1 MVQMPTPLG
10 LSFRANSRRKSPARI
25 VLLADAT
32 ARSCG
37 RTHGRRQTTGKV
49 RHTERKEHDPDDRS
63 YVIGIQRGQVDRP
76 FGTLVGIHLGGA
88 VSYLNRLVLEPALLV
103 LVLPLLKRESEG
115 WYVAYRW
122 SAPDESYSLQVFVW
136 PSGTATRS
144 HDHASWGAYACALV
158 PSSRSA
164 TSAWTMDLAGPRA
177 FEEVP
182 ESGVE
187 RRRWCVDR
195 AALRRGHPPDQ

>member
-1 MVQMPTPLG
+1 MTEVT
-10 LSFRANSRRKSPARI
+10 
-25 VLLADAT
+25 LLA
-32 ARSCG
+32 
-37 RTHGRRQTTGKV
+37 
-49 RHTERKEHDPDDRS
+49 PDKS
-63 YVIGIQRGQVDRP
+63 KPNILLAPPMG
-76 FGTLVGIHLGGA
+76 LHLGEA
-88 VSYLNRLVLEPALLV
+88 VSYLNRLVKEPSLLALV
-103 LVLPLLKRESEG
+103 HPLLKRESEG

-122 SAPDESYSLQVFVW
+122 RAPDESYSLQVFVW